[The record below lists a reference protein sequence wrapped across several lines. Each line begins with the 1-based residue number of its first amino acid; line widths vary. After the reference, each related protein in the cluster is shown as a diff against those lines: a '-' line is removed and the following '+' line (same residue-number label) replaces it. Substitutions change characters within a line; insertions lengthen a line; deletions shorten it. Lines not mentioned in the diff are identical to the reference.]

1 MNQTSQYIFNIYHYL
16 LNLRDTL
23 EFTID
28 REHSVNLYNQRKT
41 VLIEGKKSGSAFGN
55 FLDNNKEQAEK
66 LVEKLDEF
74 IEDFYSDNSTVL
86 TVAGDKVRVDHTQNI
101 KLFEETIQLSESV
114 RDILFG
120 YLNYAKSRN
129 ELDEEIEQLVVR
141 DERLYR
147 SIVNML
153 VMGEFEKSFGEF
165 QKVMGEAQGKPTP
178 QSNFIVQNEL
188 QKLAGLIRFSRSH
201 THVTDNTTL
210 DMLDK
215 AIAVLEM
222 SEGRRDRRDNRS
234 FKDLFEEV
242 NREANAAVRTN
253 EPAWKEAYEKALADV
268 IAEQNKAAG
277 KDA

>member
-28 REHSVNLYNQRKT
+28 RDHNVNLYNQRKT

-86 TVAGDKVRVDHTQNI
+86 TVTGDKVRVDHTQNI

-215 AIAVLEM
+215 AITVLEM

>member
-28 REHSVNLYNQRKT
+28 REHNVNLYNQRKT

-86 TVAGDKVRVDHTQNI
+86 TVVGDKVRVDHTQNI

-165 QKVMGEAQGKPTP
+165 QKVMGESQGKPTP

-215 AIAVLEM
+215 AITVLEM

>member
-28 REHSVNLYNQRKT
+28 REHNVNLYNQRKT

-165 QKVMGEAQGKPTP
+165 QKVMGESQGKPTP

-215 AIAVLEM
+215 AITVLEM

>member
-28 REHSVNLYNQRKT
+28 REHNVNLYNQRKT

-86 TVAGDKVRVDHTQNI
+86 TVTGDKVRVDHTQNI

-120 YLNYAKSRN
+120 YLNYAKGRN

-215 AIAVLEM
+215 AITVLEM

>member
-1 MNQTSQYIFNIYHYL
+1 MA
-16 LNLRDTL
+16 
-23 EFTID
+23 
-28 REHSVNLYNQRKT
+28 K
-41 VLIEGKKSGSAFGN
+41 
-55 FLDNNKEQAEK
+55 
-66 LVEKLDEF
+66 
-74 IEDFYSDNSTVL
+74 
-86 TVAGDKVRVDHTQNI
+86 
-101 KLFEETIQLSESV
+101 KLFT
-114 RDILFG
+114 
-120 YLNYAKSRN
+120 
-129 ELDEEIEQLVVR
+129 DEEIEQLVVR

-165 QKVMGEAQGKPTP
+165 QKVMGESQGKPTP

-215 AIAVLEM
+215 AITVLEM